1 MDNKNFVNNPEKSR
15 FEEGMRVG
23 IRKINK
29 FKQWRD
35 EKLKVWNERLSM
47 VFDKFAFLDQEDEI
61 KAEISKSVVEDAV
74 VGKLYWF
81 QIVLSALIATLG
93 LLQNSVAVVIGAM
106 LIAPLFIP
114 LQALAFSITE
124 GKKGL
129 FWRSVWLI
137 VMSTLISVFV
147 AYLVVLVVPL
157 QVETSEILARVS
169 PNIYDLFIAGF
180 SAVIALLALVYKRLS
195 QSVAGVAMAASLMPP
210 LAVIGIQ
217 IGFENIDKAFG
228 AVLLYSTNIVAIVLV
243 GVLMFLLY
251 GFNPHQ
257 DKSYSVIAQG
267 AFLLIVTVGL
277 SIPLVASIQN
287 EQEKA
292 DLYMLAENSLNIAL
306 EELIPQGDL
315 SDLEVNSDGEVVSVS
330 VDLRLPEEVDL
341 FESDLQAFTSR
352 VSEYLEREV
361 ELNLDIIRTASLTEK
376 IDDEVLLRSNISDYI
391 RSQFRIEFLG
401 KTLVNLNL
409 DESESGAY
417 VIQLIYIYENEDID
431 EDSKRDFEKLLRAE
445 FSEEEFDVN
454 WLLLNADDEDDLI
467 QDEAEAVSLELVE
480 FLKSELPGN
489 WYFVDSSA
497 KRLRTGGEVV
507 YDVNLLMSLPDD
519 LRSEDGGVS
528 RSVEFRM
535 NQLVKKYKEKLPE
548 DDLTVSYE
556 IFFRSEPVRIEG

>member
-1 MDNKNFVNNPEKSR
+1 MDNKNFENNPDKSR
-15 FEEGMRVG
+15 FEDGMRVG

-35 EKLKVWNERLSM
+35 ERLKVWNERLSM

-217 IGFENIDKAFG
+217 IGFENIEKAFG
-228 AVLLYSTNIVAIVLV
+228 AILLYSTNIVAIVLV

-267 AFLLIVTVGL
+267 IFLLFVTVGL

-306 EELIPQGDL
+306 EELIPEGDL
-315 SDLEVNSDGEVVSVS
+315 SDLEVNSDGEVVSVG

-376 IDDEVLLRSNISDYI
+376 VDDEVLLRSNINDYI
-391 RSQFRIEFLG
+391 RSKFRIEFLG

-417 VIQLIYIYENEDID
+417 LIQLIYIYENEDID
-431 EDSKRDFEKLLRAE
+431 EDSKRDFEQLLKAE
-445 FSEEEFDVN
+445 FSEQEFDVK

-467 QDEAEAVSLELVE
+467 QDEADAVSLELVE

-497 KRLRTGGEVV
+497 KRLRTGGEIV
-507 YDVNLLMSLPDD
+507 YDVNLLISLPDD

-556 IFFRSEPVRIEG
+556 IFFRNEPVRIEG

>member
-1 MDNKNFVNNPEKSR
+1 MDNKKFENNPDESR
-15 FEEGMRVG
+15 FEEGVRVG

-29 FKQWRD
+29 FKEWRD
-35 EKLKVWNERLSM
+35 GKLKIWNERLSK

-81 QIVLSALIATLG
+81 QIILSALIATLG

-147 AYLVVLVVPL
+147 AYLVVMVVPL

-267 AFLLIVTVGL
+267 VFLLLVAVGL

-292 DLYMLAENSLNIAL
+292 DLYMLAEKSLEVAMDEVIP
-306 EELIPQGDL
+306 EGELSG
-315 SDLEVNSDGEVVSVS
+315 LEVNSDGEIVVVG

-341 FESDLQAFTSR
+341 FEGDLQSFTTK

-376 IDDEVLLRSNISDYI
+376 VDDELLIRSSISDYV
-391 RSQFRIEFLG
+391 RSRFRGEFLG

-409 DESESGAY
+409 DKDEDVY
-417 VIQLIYIYENEDID
+417 VIQMIYIYENEDIG
-431 EDSKRDFEKLLRAE
+431 EDAKRAFEGLLKVQ
-445 FSEEEFDVN
+445 FPEENFDLK
-454 WLLLNADDEDDLI
+454 WILLNADDEEEQL
-467 QDEAEAVSLELVE
+467 QDEAEAVGLGLVD
-480 FLKSELPGN
+480 FLKSELPSN

-497 KRLRTGGEVV
+497 KRLRASGEIV
-507 YDVNLLMSLPDD
+507 YDVNLLLSLPDD

-535 NQLVKKYKEKLPE
+535 DQLVKKYKEKLPE
-548 DDLTVSYE
+548 GDLTVSYE
-556 IFFRSEPVRIEG
+556 IFFRSQPVRIEG